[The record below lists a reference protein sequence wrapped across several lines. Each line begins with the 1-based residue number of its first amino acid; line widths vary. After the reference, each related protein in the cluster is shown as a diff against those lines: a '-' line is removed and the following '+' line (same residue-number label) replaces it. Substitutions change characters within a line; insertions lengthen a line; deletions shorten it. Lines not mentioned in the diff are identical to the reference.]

1 MSVHEKAKHIKLL
14 ITDCDGVLTD
24 AGVYYGENGEVLKK
38 FNIRDGMGVE
48 RLRKLA
54 NIETAIITGEISPS
68 VAKRAEKLKITE
80 LHLGI
85 KDKLAVL
92 VQIMANRNLN
102 KNNIAYIGDDVNDI
116 EIMQNV
122 GLTACPSDAISFTK
136 EVADYICENK
146 GGEGCFREFAELIIA
161 SDCGEWHHIDADDM
175 IAKLDAMLKKA
186 RARKGP

>member
-1 MSVHEKAKHIKLL
+1 MDIHEKAKHIKLL

-54 NIETAIITGEISPS
+54 SVETAIITGEVSPS

-92 VQIMANRNLN
+92 VQIMVNRNLT
-102 KNNIAYIGDDVNDI
+102 KDNIAYIGDDVNDI

-122 GLTACPSDAISFTK
+122 GLTACPSNAISFTK

-161 SDCGEWHHIDADDM
+161 AQS
-175 IAKLDAMLKKA
+175 
-186 RARKGP
+186 

>member
-1 MSVHEKAKHIKLL
+1 L
-14 ITDCDGVLTD
+14 TDCDGVLTD

-54 NIETAIITGEISPS
+54 NIETGIITGELSPS

-85 KDKLAVL
+85 KDKILTL
-92 VQIMANRNLN
+92 EQILSSRDITPE
-102 KNNIAYIGDDVNDI
+102 NIAYIGDDVNDI
-116 EIMQNV
+116 EIMQRV
-122 GLTACPSDAISFTK
+122 GLTACPSNAFILTK
-136 EVADYICENK
+136 NIANYICEAK

-161 SDCGEWHHIDADDM
+161 AQVQ
-175 IAKLDAMLKKA
+175 
-186 RARKGP
+186 

>member
-1 MSVHEKAKHIKLL
+1 MSVNEKAKHIKLL

-48 RLRKLA
+48 RLRKSA

-85 KDKLAVL
+85 KDKLQVL
-92 VQIMANRNLN
+92 IQIMVNRNLT

-136 EVADYICENK
+136 EIADYICENK

-161 SDCGEWHHIDADDM
+161 AQS
-175 IAKLDAMLKKA
+175 
-186 RARKGP
+186 

>member
-1 MSVHEKAKHIKLL
+1 MNIHEKAKHIKLL

-48 RLRKLA
+48 RLRKSV
-54 NIETAIITGEISPS
+54 NVETAIITGEVSPS
-68 VAKRAEKLKITE
+68 VVKRAEKLKITE

-85 KDKLAVL
+85 KDKLAIL
-92 VQIMANRNLN
+92 TQIMVSRNLT

-122 GLTACPSDAISFTK
+122 GLTACPNDAISFTK

-161 SDCGEWHHIDADDM
+161 AQS
-175 IAKLDAMLKKA
+175 
-186 RARKGP
+186 